1 MSPSDW
7 LSRPD
12 HDPPEDLATAMR
24 NALTSATAN
33 RAASQ
38 NPTVSQIPAATGN
51 PTASQNPAATQNP
64 AASENPAADENP
76 TADDLLGAA
85 ERLLDNVL
93 RTDCETRASALDLLA
108 VDALMTHALLVAS
121 ADPAAAGDF
130 AERAMHRI
138 AGLGRE

>member
-12 HDPPEDLATAMR
+12 HDPPEELAAAMR
-24 NALTSATAN
+24 SALDPST
-33 RAASQ
+33 
-38 NPTVSQIPAATGN
+38 
-51 PTASQNPAATQNP
+51 
-64 AASENPAADENP
+64 ENP

-85 ERLLDNVL
+85 ERLLDRVL

-121 ADPAAAGDF
+121 EDPAAPEDF

-138 AGLGRE
+138 VRPAPK